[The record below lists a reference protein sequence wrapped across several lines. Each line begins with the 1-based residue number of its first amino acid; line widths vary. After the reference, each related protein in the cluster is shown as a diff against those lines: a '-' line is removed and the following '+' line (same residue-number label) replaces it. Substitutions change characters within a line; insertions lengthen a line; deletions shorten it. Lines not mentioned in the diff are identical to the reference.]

1 MDGRRAPPLSPL
13 AKLVSAGLTW
23 ALLGIGISLQQQA
36 KWRPSNIRGYASS
49 LLYLSDTGGCAP
61 GRVLGGFCD
70 VGCRRLRSWKLDRR
84 GFQYM
89 YGGGPSPARNVG
101 GFKGYTYNYFEF

>member
-36 KWRPSNIRGYASS
+36 KWRPSNILGYASS
-49 LLYLSDTGGCAP
+49 LLYLSDTGGARPDVCSADFATW
-61 GRVLGGFCD
+61 VAGGF
-70 VGCRRLRSWKLDRR
+70 VHGSWI
-84 GFQYM
+84 
-89 YGGGPSPARNVG
+89 GGGFSIRMEEAPPARNVG
-101 GFKGYTYNYFEF
+101 GFKGCTYNYFEF